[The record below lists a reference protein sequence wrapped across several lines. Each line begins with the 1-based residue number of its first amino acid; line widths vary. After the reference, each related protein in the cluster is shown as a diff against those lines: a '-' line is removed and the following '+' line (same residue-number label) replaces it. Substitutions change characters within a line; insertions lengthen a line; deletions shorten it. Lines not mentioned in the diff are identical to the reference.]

1 MERDDAK
8 DMPLSVAFIRVFSV
22 LMVLIGVAEFIIS
35 GMLMDASSLDNI
47 GGIYFAV
54 TAVCAGFWGLCMV
67 EGVRQ
72 FNMLTLLLFINCI
85 CAVVGVVYAGIAI
98 YVVDRIEACSEFD
111 PSGNRS
117 PRCTDQEVGTYS
129 NFTCSGNEE
138 YFLDAAKCGTR
149 FIYGGADTKN
159 DCGCVYVDGGTHC
172 KEFSGYT
179 NCEDMQEIL
188 PPLSMGSYVL
198 GYMCLSL
205 SVFLMVCSCT
215 ASCTHTKKRGLM
227 SISAEEL
234 RQGPGD
240 GRGRPG
246 GVTGMLRG
254 FQVRPAPAS
263 GAPNPA
269 PARTAQM
276 VRVTPSATPALAT
289 AVVST
294 GGSGRG
300 HHAGSATPLLSPTP
314 PHGSPKVD
322 ATRSPAQATRKK
334 HHHHHHG
341 DSDNEGSGKK
351 AASARPQP

>member
-1 MERDDAK
+1 MERDEAK

-35 GMLMDASSLDNI
+35 GMLMDASSSDNI

-54 TAVCAGFWGLCMV
+54 TAVCAGFWGLCMI

-111 PSGNRS
+111 PDGTRS
-117 PRCTDQEVGTYS
+117 PRCTDQIHGTYS
-129 NFTCSGNEE
+129 NFTCSGNKD
-138 YFLDAAKCGTR
+138 YFVEAAQCGTR
-149 FIYGGADTKN
+149 YIYNGANTKN

-172 KEFSGYT
+172 KEFSGYA
-179 NCEDMQEIL
+179 NCDDMQEIL

-215 ASCTHTKKRGLM
+215 ASCFHTKKRGLM

-254 FQVRPAPAS
+254 FQVRPAPN
-263 GAPNPA
+263 APNPA

-276 VRVTPSATPALAT
+276 VRVTPSAAPTT
-289 AVVST
+289 AAVAST
-294 GGSGRG
+294 GGSGRQN
-300 HHAGSATPLLSPTP
+300 HKQEHVTGSSTPLLSPTP
-314 PHGSPKVD
+314 QGSPKVD
-322 ATRSPAQATRKK
+322 ATRSPAQTSRKK
-334 HHHHHHG
+334 HHHHHG

-351 AASARPQP
+351 ASRP